1 LPDKHFT
8 DSISKNYHT
17 KSRRAGWGQ
26 AEGSEAGG
34 SPDAKVGTA
43 KHENIL
49 IDEFA
54 LFQLLF
60 SGQEFQA
67 LLPSLLVPVHVLQ
80 EE

>member
-1 LPDKHFT
+1 MRNVNLNILNFLE
-8 DSISKNYHT
+8 SINNFCLSLANI
-17 KSRRAGWGQ
+17 GL
-26 AEGSEAGG
+26 EV

-60 SGQEFQA
+60 SSQC
-67 LLPSLLVPVHVLQ
+67 LS
-80 EE
+80 